1 MLERHNFAMLITL
14 LMNLNNIYKT
24 YNYATFLPVDNLF
37 NDLLTIAESG
47 LALRAENAVVN
58 MRVQAN
64 GKLSVD

>member
-1 MLERHNFAMLITL
+1 MLITL
-14 LMNLNNIYKT
+14 FMNLNNIYKT
-24 YNYATFLPVDNLF
+24 YNYATFPPVDNLF